1 MRDCS
6 IIKALKPER
15 WKERG
20 CKACLTCVPS
30 PFLHSPL
37 FLFFSKRQRK
47 GREDS
52 TKEKERRQRN
62 TERNEH
68 KAKPSCCEFCHLLK
82 KKKKKNLHLL
92 ALLGG
97 LRRADAL
104 QWSMGLTVEDITMSL
119 IETFL
124 QGLLWGSCSV
134 KPPSNACSSWLGTL
148 VPGCGCYGGS
158 WLAFTSPV
166 SLLKHTHITLNKE
179 TTNNAEQFSASCTFK

>member
-20 CKACLTCVPS
+20 CKACLTCIPS
-30 PFLHSPL
+30 PFLHTPL
-37 FLFFSKRQRK
+37 FLFQETEKRK
-47 GREDS
+47 GRQY
-52 TKEKERRQRN
+52 ERRRELRQRN
-62 TERNEH
+62 TERNER
-68 KAKPSCCEFCHLLK
+68 KAKLSCCEFCHLL

-134 KPPSNACSSWLGTL
+134 KSPSNASSSSLRTF

-166 SLLKHTHITLNKE
+166 SLLRHTHITLNKE

>member
-1 MRDCS
+1 MKGERLQSLSDMYTKPFPSHSFISFPRDRE
-6 IIKALKPER
+6 K
-15 WKERG
+15 
-20 CKACLTCVPS
+20 
-30 PFLHSPL
+30 
-37 FLFFSKRQRK
+37 K
-47 GREDS
+47 GKTVR
-52 TKEKERRQRN
+52 
-62 TERNEH
+62 
-68 KAKPSCCEFCHLLK
+68 K
-82 KKKKKNLHLL
+82 KKRVKTEKHREERAESKTIMLWILSPIKEEKKNLHLL

-134 KPPSNACSSWLGTL
+134 KSPSNASSSSLRTF

-166 SLLKHTHITLNKE
+166 SLLRHTHITLNKE